1 MPIGV
6 LTNCA
11 AVLAGGA
18 LGAGLGKLLP
28 EDLKDNLPT
37 LASASTRSSKCPV

>member
-37 LASASTRSSKCPV
+37 LFGLCSIGIGIN